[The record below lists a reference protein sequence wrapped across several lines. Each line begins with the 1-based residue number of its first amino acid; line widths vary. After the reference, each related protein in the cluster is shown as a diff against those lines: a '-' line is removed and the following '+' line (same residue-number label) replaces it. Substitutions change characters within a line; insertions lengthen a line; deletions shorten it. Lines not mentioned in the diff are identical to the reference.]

1 MFKKVILLTN
11 ILTPYRIKFYEL
23 LYDEFIKRG
32 VEFKVLV
39 TSETEPNRN
48 WTYSQYKKD
57 FTVLNKGRIISLPNN
72 IFIHIN
78 WGIKLFFIKEKPN
91 LVISAGTYLYPA
103 LWQLIRIKKKFN
115 IKVYYW
121 NESHEH
127 ELRNYNKIITGLREY
142 IRQNIF
148 THFDGYWF
156 AGQWSLEFI
165 NRYSKKN
172 VPKIFVPNLIDNV
185 VFDKANDIQYSTKE
199 LLRKEYILPIGKKIL
214 LCPAR
219 LNKVKGQLDFLK
231 NFQKIES
238 RNGFVVLFVGDGD
251 DKNEIEKLIAKDDC
265 WNIKLLG
272 YKTEDEM
279 IQLYSI
285 SDYLLLPSNSD
296 PNPLTCIESIW
307 CSLPLIVSNHV
318 GNAPEIIKEGV
329 NGYILNM
336 EDSTNWNHIFA
347 EIANND
353 EEWMKNARAYS
364 YKLAHDNYNSR
375 NVVKRIVTETVLNE

>member
-1 MFKKVILLTN
+1 MLKKIILLTN

-23 LYDEFIKRG
+23 LYDEFVKREI
-32 VEFKVLV
+32 EFKVLV
-39 TSETEPNRN
+39 TSEAEPNRN

-57 FTVLNKGRIISLPNN
+57 FTILNKGKILSLPNN

-78 WGIKLFFIKEKPN
+78 WGIKKFFIKENPD

-103 LWQLIRIKKKFN
+103 LWQLLRIKDKLGV
-115 IKVYYW
+115 KVYYW

-127 ELRNYNKIITGLREY
+127 ELRNYNRLIKTLREY
-142 IRQNIF
+142 IRRNIF
-148 THFDGYWF
+148 QHFDGFWF

-165 NRYSKKN
+165 EKYSKKN
-172 VPKIFVPNLIDNV
+172 VPKIFVPNLIDNAI
-185 VFDKANDIQYSTKE
+185 FDKSNNTPNEIKDV
-199 LLRKEYILPIGKKIL
+199 LRKKYMLPIDKIIL

-231 NFQKIES
+231 HFQKIKN
-238 RNGFVVLFVGDGD
+238 RKDFVILLVGDGD
-251 DKNEIEKLIAKDDC
+251 DKNAIEDMIIEDNLWC
-265 WNIKLLG
+265 VKLLG
-272 YKTEDEM
+272 YQTENE
-279 IQLYSI
+279 IINLYSI

-318 GNAPEIIKEGV
+318 GNAPEIVKEGI

-336 EDSTNWNHIFA
+336 ENSTNWDNIFT

-353 EEWMKNARAYS
+353 ESWMKNAQAYS
-364 YKLAHDNYNSR
+364 YKLANDNYNNKS
-375 NVVKRIVTETVLNE
+375 VVSRIVAETVFYE